1 MLPRRRWAER
11 LPQGVGISPTRGVA
25 RSQRGAPPLPLAAT
39 DRSGGACYDRGM
51 SILKLLGLDRA
62 APEGSAGNTET
73 VRRIARELDALPP
86 DRARHLAAFAFI
98 LSRTANADL
107 VISEAETRHMERILV
122 EVGGLPEG
130 QAVLAVQIAKSQS
143 RLFGHTENFLVT
155 REFKEMSNQE
165 ERRRL
170 LDCLFAVS
178 AADDSI
184 SGAEESQIRQIASEL
199 GFGLRE
205 FTTARAAWSH
215 KRDVLKG
222 LPGRGE

>member
-1 MLPRRRWAER
+1 
-11 LPQGVGISPTRGVA
+11 
-25 RSQRGAPPLPLAAT
+25 
-39 DRSGGACYDRGM
+39 M
-51 SILKLLGLDRA
+51 SILKLLGLGRA
-62 APEGSAGNTET
+62 EPPSAADGDTET
-73 VRRIARELDALPP
+73 VRRIVRELDALPP

-98 LSRTANADL
+98 LSRAANADL
-107 VISEAETRHMERILV
+107 VISKEETRQMERVLV

-155 REFKEMSNQE
+155 REFKELSTEE

-184 SGAEESQIRQIASEL
+184 SGAEDSQIRQIASEL
-199 GFGLRE
+199 GFSLRE
-205 FTTARAAWSH
+205 FTTARAAWSA

-222 LPGRGE
+222 MPGRPE